1 MENIFEKLNEYFK
14 PIEINKGMESK
25 TTTSD
30 TTPIYEL
37 DQVNQKTPFEKLI
50 EAINNGK
57 MDIEKHLDVLSALEH
72 YIASK

>member
-1 MENIFEKLNEYFK
+1 MENIFEKLGEYFK

-37 DQVNQKTPFEKLI
+37 DTAKPVTPFEKLV
-50 EAINNGK
+50 EAINNGG
-57 MDIEKHLDVLSALEH
+57 MDTSKKLDVMLALAD

>member
-1 MENIFEKLNEYFK
+1 
-14 PIEINKGMESK
+14 MESK

-37 DQVNQKTPFEKLI
+37 DTAKPVTPFEKLI
-50 EAINNGK
+50 ETINNGG
-57 MDIEKHLDVLSALEH
+57 MDISKKLDVMLALAD